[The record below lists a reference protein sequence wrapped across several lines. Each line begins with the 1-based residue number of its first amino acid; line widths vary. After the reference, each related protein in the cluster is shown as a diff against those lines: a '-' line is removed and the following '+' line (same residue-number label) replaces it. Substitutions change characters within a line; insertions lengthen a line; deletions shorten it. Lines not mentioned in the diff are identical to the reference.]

1 MTEQQI
7 ELLASIQ
14 GLCHT
19 IRDEHGVYVTYTE
32 HLHNGATEVVASVLT
47 GHDGD
52 KHTFHRI
59 GSDMLGSIEAVRD
72 GLAEHLVKMRDART
86 PIHPI
91 G

>member
-32 HLHNGATEVVASVLT
+32 HLHADDDTWVMVSVCT
-47 GHDGD
+47 GKDGENY
-52 KHTFHRI
+52 TFERYDSTLL
-59 GSDMLGSIEAVRD
+59 GLGSIEAVRE
-72 GLAEHLVKMRDART
+72 GLAEHLVKMREAA
-86 PIHPI
+86 
-91 G
+91 